1 MYIRHPKLLTYKN
14 VKISRSAAQE
24 LGNSWKRIP
33 ITLKKPPSLN
43 ALWHSFLLKV
53 TFFFDRHWGMNLP
66 ISGKRC
72 LFFATGMCRHA
83 QVMGSV
89 SASREEGLLPQVL
102 GPSAPSA
109 IFSFPALRLFLLSHL
124 SVSTSTRYESL
135 FFFFF
140 PPSPGIPLCFPSL
153 LLCLYFP
160 SQCFL
165 PEFPFCCCFNLSL
178 THITVS
184 FSVFTTVWY
193 FPELLWLSWG
203 SSYHCI
209 IQFLPCWKKKK
220 KMLHVSLLFLSMK
233 VITVWRNVIVT
244 FLICF
249 CFCSSLSL
257 SFIWD
262 IWSAIRFLLTGCW
275 KGIYQVTSVAS
286 CNTSL

>member
-1 MYIRHPKLLTYKN
+1 
-14 VKISRSAAQE
+14 
-24 LGNSWKRIP
+24 
-33 ITLKKPPSLN
+33 
-43 ALWHSFLLKV
+43 
-53 TFFFDRHWGMNLP
+53 MNLP

-72 LFFATGMCRHA
+72 LFCYRNVQTCTSHGLSFSIQRGRPPSTGSGPFCSFCHFFF
-83 QVMGSV
+83 SC
-89 SASREEGLLPQVL
+89 SASLSSL
-102 GPSAPSA
+102 
-109 IFSFPALRLFLLSHL
+109 ICLFLPPLGMNH
-124 SVSTSTRYESL
+124 
-135 FFFFF
+135 FFFF
-140 PPSPGIPLCFPSL
+140 PLPRDSCFPSL

-178 THITVS
+178 THITLS

-220 KMLHVSLLFLSMK
+220 NMLHVSLLFLSMK
-233 VITVWRNVIVT
+233 VITVWRNVIVM

-249 CFCSSLSL
+249 CFCSSVSI
-257 SFIWD
+257 SFILD
-262 IWSAIRFLLTGCW
+262 IWSAIRFLLTACW